1 MVSTAHREFA
11 IELARAS
18 GELIRSYFARR
29 DLALDL
35 KTDGTI
41 VTAADRGSEK
51 VMREMINRQFPEHGI
66 VGEELGSERPDA
78 EYVWV
83 LDPVDGTVSF
93 ASGVPLFGSLIALKY
108 RGHPTLGIIHQP
120 ILNELV
126 MGDGDSTTCN
136 GRPVRCTRTTEIENA
151 RMLTTSL
158 KSIEVHQNGPAFL
171 TLVRRCKLYR
181 GWGDC
186 YGYLMVATGR
196 ADIMLDP
203 IMKEWDVAA
212 LIPVIRG
219 AGGVISDWQ
228 GSDPLGAN
236 SIVAAATPELHAQT
250 IAALNPL

>member
-108 RGHPTLGIIHQP
+108 RGHSTLGIIHQP
-120 ILNELV
+120 IKRMSLGRRRQYHVQRPSCPVYAHNGNRECQ
-126 MGDGDSTTCN
+126 GAN
-136 GRPVRCTRTTEIENA
+136 GRWRSRDGNT
-151 RMLTTSL
+151 
-158 KSIEVHQNGPAFL
+158 G
-171 TLVRRCKLYR
+171 YR
-181 GWGDC
+181 F
-186 YGYLMVATGR
+186 
-196 ADIMLDP
+196 
-203 IMKEWDVAA
+203 
-212 LIPVIRG
+212 
-219 AGGVISDWQ
+219 
-228 GSDPLGAN
+228 
-236 SIVAAATPELHAQT
+236 
-250 IAALNPL
+250 